1 MVQPSSYSMTDK
13 LKSLIENL
21 KHLPGVYLMFNKN
34 DTIIY
39 VGKAKDL
46 YKRVSQYFLRPQ
58 EGKVF
63 RMVMEVEYFKTI
75 ITNNEKEALILEMNL
90 IHEHYPKYNILLKD
104 GSHYPYIA
112 LRKKNDPILQIKRNK
127 KDKNYIYF
135 GPFPNANACREIIN
149 LLNKVFPL
157 RKCKNIP
164 SSPCLYYHLSLC
176 LAPCINKVN
185 NEEYEEMILKIK
197 SFLNGDNAKYKKLY
211 VDKMNLAIENLEFEK
226 AREYKNIID
235 SIDHLNM
242 KQNVETNDKKDRDI
256 FAYATKPPYLSLA
269 VLTYRNGILLGK
281 NTFVVEEF
289 LSNEEQV
296 ADLINQYYLSHELPD
311 EIIINSDEIIS
322 SLSNILDTKIISITK
337 GKLLDM
343 VTSAKENANNALDE
357 YFLSS
362 KVDENKIELLEELAN
377 ILNIDV
383 PSHIE
388 LFDNSHTHGSF
399 PIGVMVMFINGE
411 PIRKKYR
418 KYHIEQEES
427 QDDIASMKEII
438 NRRLTRLIEENESL
452 PDLILVD
459 GGLTQTLVAKEV
471 VDSLNLSINVF
482 GLFKSDKHQT
492 EGIIDSDG
500 NIFKI
505 ENKNL
510 FFLLTRMQDEVHRFA
525 IKFHK
530 ELRDKSIS
538 SSIFDDIKG
547 LGIKRKNILFK
558 TYRDL
563 ESLKDASLE
572 ELSQLLPKEVAT
584 LLFDK
589 LHNS

>member
-1 MVQPSSYSMTDK
+1 MPPSSHLMTDK
-13 LKSLIENL
+13 LKKLIDNL
-21 KHLPGVYLMFNKN
+21 KHLPGVYLMFNKE
-34 DTIIY
+34 DKIIY

-63 RMVMEVEYFKTI
+63 RMVLEVEYFKTI

-90 IHEHYPKYNILLKD
+90 IHEHYPKYNIMLKD

-112 LRKKNDPILQIKRNK
+112 LKKKNDPILQIKRNK

-149 LLNKVFPL
+149 LLNKIFPL

-164 SSPCLYYHLSLC
+164 SSPCLYYHLSSC
-176 LAPCINKVN
+176 LAPCINKVDK
-185 NEEYEEMILKIK
+185 EKYDEMMIDIK
-197 SFLNGDNAKYKKLY
+197 SFLNGDNSKYKKMY
-211 VDKMNLAIENLEFEK
+211 IEKMNEASNNLEFEK
-226 AREYKNIID
+226 ASEYKKIID
-235 SIDHLNM
+235 SINHLNT
-242 KQNVETNDKKDRDI
+242 KQNVELNDKKDRDI
-256 FAYATKPPYLSLA
+256 IAYATKTPYLSLTI
-269 VLTYRNGILLGK
+269 LTYRSGILLGK

-296 ADLINQYYLSHELPD
+296 TDLLNQYYLNHELPD
-311 EIIINSDEIIS
+311 EIIINSDEIIAN
-322 SLSNILDTKIISITK
+322 LEDLIETKIYSVSK

-343 VTSAKENANNALDE
+343 ITSAKENANNALDE

-362 KVDENKIELLEELAN
+362 KVDENKVELLEELGK
-377 ILNIDV
+377 ILNIKT
-383 PSHIE
+383 PIHIE
-388 LFDNSHTHGSF
+388 LFDNSHNHGSF
-399 PIGVMVMFINGE
+399 PIGVMVMFVNGE
-411 PIRKKYR
+411 PVKKKYR

-427 QDDIASMKEII
+427 QDDISSMKEVIR
-438 NRRLTRLIEENESL
+438 RRLTRIVEENDEL

-459 GGLTQTLVAKEV
+459 GGLSQTRVAKSIVE
-471 VDSLNLSINVF
+471 SMNLKINVF
-482 GLFKSDKHQT
+482 GLYKSDKHQT
-492 EGIIDSDG
+492 EGIIDYDG
-500 NIFKI
+500 NIYKI
-505 ENKNL
+505 DNKNL

-530 ELRDKSIS
+530 ELRDKSVS

-547 LGIKRKNILFK
+547 LGQKRKNILFK

-563 ESLKDASLE
+563 ESLKQASEE
-572 ELSQLLPKEVAT
+572 ELSQLLPKEVAKE
-584 LLFDK
+584 LFYK

>member
-1 MVQPSSYSMTDK
+1 MTDK
-13 LKSLIENL
+13 LKFLIDNL
-21 KHLPGVYLMFNKN
+21 KHLPGVYLMFNKE

-90 IHEHYPKYNILLKD
+90 IQEHYPKYNILLKD

-112 LRKKNDPILQIKRNK
+112 LRKRNDPILQIKRNK
-127 KDKNYIYF
+127 KDKNFVYF

-149 LLNKVFPL
+149 LLNKIFPL

-164 SSPCLYYHLSLC
+164 SSPCLYYHLSTC
-176 LAPCINKVN
+176 LAPCINKIDSK
-185 NEEYEEMILKIK
+185 EYEKMESDIK
-197 SFLNGDNAKYKKLY
+197 SFLHGDNAKYRKIY
-211 VDKMNLAIENLEFEK
+211 YDKMNECSSNLEFEK

-235 SIDHLNM
+235 SIDHLNT
-242 KQNVETNDKKDRDI
+242 KQNVEINDKKDRDI
-256 FAYATKPPYLSLA
+256 FAYTVKKPYLSLA
-269 VLTYRNGILLGK
+269 VLTYRSGILLGK

-289 LSNEEQV
+289 LDNDEQV
-296 ADLINQYYLSHELPD
+296 TDLINQYYMNHEIPD
-311 EIIINSDEIIS
+311 EIIINSDEVVS
-322 SLSNILDTKIISITK
+322 SLKELIDAKVYSITK

-343 VTSAKENANNALDE
+343 ITSAKENANNALDE
-357 YFLSS
+357 YLLSS
-362 KVDENKIELLEELAN
+362 RVDEDKVELLEELGK
-377 ILNIDV
+377 ILNIKT
-383 PSHIE
+383 PRHIE

-418 KYHIEQEES
+418 KYHIEQEEG
-427 QDDIASMKEII
+427 QDDISSMKEVIS
-438 NRRLTRLIEENESL
+438 RRLSRLLDEKDEL

-459 GGLTQTLVAKEV
+459 GGLSQTRAAKEII
-471 VDSLNLSINVF
+471 DSMNININVF
-482 GLFKSDKHQT
+482 GLYKSEKHQT
-492 EGIIDSDG
+492 EGIIDSEG
-500 NIFKI
+500 NIYKV

-538 SSIFDDIKG
+538 SSILDEIKG
-547 LGIKRKNILFK
+547 LGQKRKNILFK
-558 TYRDL
+558 TYNDL
-563 ESLKDASLE
+563 DSLKDASIE
-572 ELSQLLPKEVAT
+572 ELMQLLPKELASQ
-584 LLFDK
+584 LFNK